1 MAGAGLQRTWR
12 RLVGLT
18 VEPLVPPRNAEDRR
32 LGRLVASTAI
42 AFILIG
48 GTMIVLYVVSP
59 GTWVALVEFAAM
71 VVAVPVAV
79 TVYVL
84 ARRGAPRAAAWIL
97 ILLACAVVFFL
108 VFADIN
114 GLNPIYH
121 PRDGD
126 TLAWMVLPIFVASA
140 VLSRRAAIVASALIL
155 SAMILVPLFSP
166 VVAWGQY
173 MLGPWLLVAGF
184 AVLTIIFAGY
194 RERLE
199 NDRTSRL
206 LGEIDERRAAQDELA
221 RNRDELELLVAE
233 RTRSLEV
240 TNEELMEANRAK
252 SRFLAN
258 MSHELRTP
266 LNSII
271 GFTGIM
277 RQSMAGPLTE
287 EQARQLEMVD
297 SSAHQLLDLINQLLD
312 LSRIE
317 SGFESSNPAEFVLD
331 ELLDQLAG
339 LVEPLAS
346 TKGLSVRVDHVVPGG
361 GMVTVT
367 TDRAKLRQILLNLLG
382 NAIKFTDTG
391 GVTMTARE
399 RDGMVAIQVADTGV
413 GIPAEELE
421 SVFEEYRQVL
431 APGRAK
437 PQGTGLGLTVSRGLA
452 TLLGGSLGVSTH
464 EGAGSV
470 FTVTLPRTPLDP
482 PAGGA
487 GSEGDAGHGA
497 VAGDA

>member
-1 MAGAGLQRTWR
+1 MAAAGLQRAWR
-12 RLVGLT
+12 RLLGLT
-18 VEPLVPPRNAEDRR
+18 VEPLVPPRSTEDRR

-42 AFILIG
+42 AFIVIG
-48 GTMIVLYVVSP
+48 GTMIVLYVASP
-59 GTWVALVEFAAM
+59 GTWVALVEFATM
-71 VVAVPVAV
+71 VVAVPVTV

-97 ILLACAVVFFL
+97 ILLACGAVFFL

-140 VLSRRAAIVASALIL
+140 VLSRRAAIVTSALIL

-184 AVLTIIFAGY
+184 ALLTIIFAGY

-199 NDRTSRL
+199 NERTSRL
-206 LGEIDERRAAQDELA
+206 LAEIDERRSAQDELT
-221 RNRDELELLVAE
+221 RNRDELELVVAE

-240 TNEELMEANRAK
+240 TNEELVEANRAK

-277 RQSMAGPLTE
+277 RQGMAGPLTE

-317 SGFESSNPAEFVLD
+317 SGFESSHPTRFVVD
-331 ELLDQLAG
+331 DLLDQLAG
-339 LVEPLAS
+339 LVEPLAA
-346 TKGLSVRVDHVVPGG
+346 TKGLSVEVGHGIAGG
-361 GMVTVT
+361 GPVSAT
-367 TDRAKLRQILLNLLG
+367 TDRGKLRQILLNLLG
-382 NAIKFTDTG
+382 NAIKFTDAG
-391 GVTMTARE
+391 GVTMTVRE
-399 RDGMVAIQVADTGV
+399 QDGTVAIQVADTGV

-421 SVFEEYRQVL
+421 SVFEQYRQVPT
-431 APGRAK
+431 PGRAK
-437 PQGTGLGLTVSRGLA
+437 PQGTGLGLTVSRELA
-452 TLLGGSLGVSTH
+452 LLLGGTLGVSSQ
-464 EGAGSV
+464 EGSGSV
-470 FTVTLPRTPLDP
+470 FTLTIPRIPRHR
-482 PAGGA
+482 ASGGA
-487 GSEGDAGHGA
+487 GHDDADGLPAEPRG
-497 VAGDA
+497 